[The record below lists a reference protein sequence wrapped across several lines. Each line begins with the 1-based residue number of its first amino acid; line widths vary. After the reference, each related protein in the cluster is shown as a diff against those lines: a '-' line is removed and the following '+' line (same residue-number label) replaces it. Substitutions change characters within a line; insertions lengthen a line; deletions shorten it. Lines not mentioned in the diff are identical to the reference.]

1 MWIPVNSINK
11 VFCRRA
17 RNIVLNSTCIKKQLV
32 FWPSGKSNHY
42 KADAIDFNAIL
53 TVEKKKKEKRI
64 TSTIYI
70 YGLSNRFRVSNLFQL
85 ILGK

>member
-1 MWIPVNSINK
+1 M
-11 VFCRRA
+11 
-17 RNIVLNSTCIKKQLV
+17 VLNSTCIKNQLV

-70 YGLSNRFRVSNLFQL
+70 YMDSRIDLECLTYFN
-85 ILGK
+85 